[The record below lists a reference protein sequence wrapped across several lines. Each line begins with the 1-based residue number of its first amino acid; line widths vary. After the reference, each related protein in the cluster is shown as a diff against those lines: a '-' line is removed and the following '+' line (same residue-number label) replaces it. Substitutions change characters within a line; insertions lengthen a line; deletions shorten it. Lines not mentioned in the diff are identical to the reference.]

1 VLLLTVIA
9 AVLVYVFV
17 HVLLFVD
24 HHCAVQLYHKVVGA
38 GAAGNVHSVA
48 QLYIVT
54 SLVACRSLNEFE

>member
-24 HHCAVQLYHKVVGA
+24 HHCAVQLLFNAVGA
-38 GAAGNVHSVA
+38 GAAGNVHSVS

-54 SLVACRSLNEFE
+54 SLIACGSLNEVE